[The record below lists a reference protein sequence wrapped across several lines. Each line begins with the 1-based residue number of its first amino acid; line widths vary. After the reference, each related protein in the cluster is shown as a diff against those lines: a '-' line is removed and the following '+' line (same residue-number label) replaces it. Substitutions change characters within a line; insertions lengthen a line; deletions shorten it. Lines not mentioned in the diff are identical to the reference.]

1 MALKTIRERK
11 YKNSVTSIFLL
22 SDGQDKGA
30 DMKFKIQLTEE
41 KNQNLPNFSIHSFGF
56 GNDHDE
62 QLMTAICDLRDGSFY
77 YIQELATLD
86 EAFCNALG
94 GLITVIA
101 NEFTI
106 KINNIAKNLV

>member
-1 MALKTIRERK
+1 
-11 YKNSVTSIFLL
+11 
-22 SDGQDKGA
+22 
-30 DMKFKIQLTEE
+30 
-41 KNQNLPNFSIHSFGF
+41 
-56 GNDHDE
+56 
-62 QLMTAICDLRDGSFY
+62 MTAICDLRDGSFY